1 MDQQKI
7 GRFLRELRRER
18 SLTQEEVAEILG
30 VSNRSVSRWENG
42 VTMPDLD
49 LLIQIARYYDVE
61 VGEILDGGKKGEDTE
76 KDMDKKTE
84 ETMLKIAE
92 QVSTEKIVFSKKLCY
107 VFIAGLAAYIIYMV
121 IDIQGL
127 TDAEVYSDIAD
138 FMLGLVFGDLLLG
151 VLYSSRYMTK
161 IRAFKRR
168 VLKRGKK

>member
-7 GRFLRELRRER
+7 GMFLKELRRER
-18 SLTQEEVAEILG
+18 SLTQEEAAEILG

-49 LLIQIARYYDVE
+49 LLIQIAKYYDVG

-92 QVSTEKIVFSKKLCY
+92 HVSTEKIVFSKKLCY
-107 VFIAGLAAYIIYMV
+107 IFTAGLVAFIIYMV
-121 IDIQGL
+121 IDIRGSM
-127 TDAEVYSDIAD
+127 DMEFYSDVAD

-151 VLYSSRYMTK
+151 VLYSSRSITK
-161 IRAFKRR
+161 IKAFKRR
-168 VLKRGKK
+168 AFGRGKK